1 MTRLMNA
8 FNGEK
13 WRILTPI
20 IQSFLTILC
29 TLMIFQLGDLRT
41 SLRDIQ
47 GEVKTL
53 ANDYLHEL
61 GEIKER
67 LGQIEGRNV
76 ILNGIGH
83 TR

>member
-1 MTRLMNA
+1 MVNRV

-13 WRILTPI
+13 WRVITPI
-20 IQSFLTILC
+20 IQSVLTILC